1 MHIVRLLLIPIILN
15 CVIPLWAQKERVK
28 GVGSVKVANLTL
40 NNAVWIACEIARKNA
55 LEDLRKVVITSSIS
69 NAIKSFEFNQNE
81 VDRCIELLVASQMK
95 LVFESVSHSFQDK
108 IHEIWVT
115 SEYELDKKQFDKL
128 MTEFSV
134 KLENEH
140 TLEHIKTLA
149 AEYDKHNTLN
159 SNKNGKD
166 SLYLHDIN
174 KFKIEYEIKKIITG
188 DSNRIF
194 LNDKKIMD
202 EVLSVDFYIAQL
214 AKFLDRKYIYRP
226 IISSIPKTDF
236 SACKTNK
243 DSIATISINWIPEKN
258 QSLYYT
264 YASLPKLRKSQSKDY
279 LSAKLKNIDSQY
291 FLFKLQKSNR
301 RIIYN
306 YPFDY
311 KQKNTNVYLVL
322 TDSNNVE
329 LMRRRIIH
337 RKKIAN
343 TQKNISI
350 VIISNAIE
358 KKATFFR
365 LEQKQVRNTPRYLQ
379 IIGYAALAYSGYSK
393 YVSANYYAE
402 YHKAITQSEMDRTY
416 TKANLKHKQFLLSMS
431 LSLALIA
438 TDFIIIKKSKYLT
451 R

>member
-1 MHIVRLLLIPIILN
+1 
-15 CVIPLWAQKERVK
+15 
-28 GVGSVKVANLTL
+28 
-40 NNAVWIACEIARKNA
+40 
-55 LEDLRKVVITSSIS
+55 
-69 NAIKSFEFNQNE
+69 
-81 VDRCIELLVASQMK
+81 
-95 LVFESVSHSFQDK
+95 
-108 IHEIWVT
+108 
-115 SEYELDKKQFDKL
+115 
-128 MTEFSV
+128 
-134 KLENEH
+134 
-140 TLEHIKTLA
+140 
-149 AEYDKHNTLN
+149 
-159 SNKNGKD
+159 
-166 SLYLHDIN
+166 
-174 KFKIEYEIKKIITG
+174 
-188 DSNRIF
+188 
-194 LNDKKIMD
+194 
-202 EVLSVDFYIAQL
+202 
-214 AKFLDRKYIYRP
+214 
-226 IISSIPKTDF
+226 
-236 SACKTNK
+236 
-243 DSIATISINWIPEKN
+243 
-258 QSLYYT
+258 
-264 YASLPKLRKSQSKDY
+264 LRKSQSKDY